1 MTQEEA
7 HELLIRIDERT
18 AMICKSLTE
27 GDQRMKRIEDL
38 QKIRP
43 CTDHEDKLKKLERAM
58 YGTMFGSGLLLILF
72 GLQWAWKMAFG
83 GK

>member
-27 GDQRMKRIEDL
+27 GDQRMKRIEDV

-43 CTDHEDKLKKLERAM
+43 CTVHEEKLKKIEKSL
-58 YGTMFGSGLLLILF
+58 YGVMFSSVLLFIIF
-72 GLQWAWKMAFG
+72 MMQWAWKTIFG
-83 GK
+83 GG